1 MRGCFLHMKK
11 QIISYSKMFVS
22 CFNKITD
29 NIEKLT
35 TTDIDMIL
43 LLTMRQDGIG
53 RTQGFHHAYVCYEL
67 NISKQTFYNSLN
79 NLKELGFITEH
90 TSTKGFKTILNNYN
104 NVTYCLKNRIRYID
118 INRKF
123 LFSDEF
129 RQLKKNAKYLCIYLL
144 FNSCTEF
151 TEQNFNILLETIGDK
166 IGVKTL
172 QILQGYVNSI
182 KNFFNS
188 ITRVNK
194 NKKEKVKFLNN
205 FKDKK
210 RIIEKAKQYDRYC
223 YLENILLYIARVHN
237 AIVTNKYIEE
247 LMSMQG
253 QFSNKRSLQ
262 EFLNIINT
270 LFKKH
275 KCRVDLPYINC
286 YLSGKYT
293 LKEIFPV

>member
-1 MRGCFLHMKK
+1 MKK
-11 QIISYSKMFVS
+11 QIISYSKMFATYYD
-22 CFNKITD
+22 KITD
-29 NIEKLT
+29 NIERLT

-43 LLTMRQDGIG
+43 LLLMRQDGIG
-53 RTQGFHHAYVCYEL
+53 RTQGFHHAYVCNEL

-79 NLKELGFITEH
+79 NLKELEFITEH
-90 TSTKGFKTILNNYN
+90 TSNKGFKTILNNYN

-129 RQLKKNAKYLCIYLL
+129 RSLKKNAKYLCIYLL

-151 TEQNFNILLETIGDK
+151 TESNFNILLETIGDK

-182 KNFFNS
+182 KSFFNS
-188 ITRVNK
+188 ITRINK

-205 FKDKK
+205 FKDKEK
-210 RIIEKAKQYDRYC
+210 IHEKAKQFDRIC
-223 YLENILLYIARVHN
+223 YLENMLLYIARMYKAVVN
-237 AIVTNKYIEE
+237 DKYIKD
-247 LMSMQG
+247 LISMQG
-253 QFSNKRSLQ
+253 QFSNKRSLT
-262 EFLNIINT
+262 EYLNIINT

-275 KCRVDLPYINC
+275 KCKVDLPFINC

-293 LKEIFPV
+293 LKEVFPI